1 MSNGDGSSMS
11 RNDRIKVCF
20 VVGTLGRGGAER
32 QLIYMLGAL
41 KSRPVDIRVLCLTR
55 GEALEAEIKDLGV
68 SVEWVGSSPSRARR
82 LVSIVRSLRR
92 EPADIVQSAHF
103 YTNIYAATAATLTG
117 SRSIGAIRND
127 VLSELRG
134 NPLIGFA
141 DLLWPGHLVVNSR
154 LAQRR
159 AVERGRSPDR
169 VLLVSNAVDSLR
181 FGTDRHGGAFRNP
194 DRLHLLLV
202 GRLTRQKRVDLFL
215 RLIDKADCGL
225 DGQRVEAR
233 IVGDGEDRASLEALS
248 STLGLDPR
256 RVLFTGQ
263 VEDTAPFYS
272 WADILVLTSDHEGTP
287 NVVLEAMASGLP
299 VLATAVGGVPDLLCH
314 GGGLMVRP
322 GSLDALFTT
331 LAQMVGDVGLVER
344 LAREGRQYVA
354 RNHSLDSLRSQLSEV
369 YEVVMARGRSS
380 TRLGR

>member
-1 MSNGDGSSMS
+1 MS

-82 LVSIVRSLRR
+82 LAAIVRSLHR

-103 YTNIYAATAATLTG
+103 YTNIYAAMAATLTG
-117 SRSIGAIRND
+117 SRSIGAIRSN
-127 VLSELRG
+127 VLLEIKG
-134 NPLIGFA
+134 NLPLGLA
-141 DLLWPGHLVVNSR
+141 GLLLPDYLIVNSR
-154 LAQRR
+154 PARR
-159 AVERGRSPDR
+159 RVLERGRSPER
-169 VLLVSNAVDSLR
+169 VRMVKNAVDVRR
-181 FGTDRHGGAFRNP
+181 FAGSHSERQCRSRDV
-194 DRLHLLLV
+194 LHLLFV
-202 GRLTRQKRVDLFL
+202 GRLIPEKRVDRFL
-215 RLIDKADCGL
+215 RLLERADRTFVDK
-225 DGQRVEAR
+225 RVEAR
-233 IVGDGEDRASLEALS
+233 IVGGGPERVPLENLRAE
-248 STLGLDPR
+248 LGLDPE
-256 RVLFTGQ
+256 RVQFIGE
-263 VEDTAPFYS
+263 VNDTAPHYS
-272 WADILVLTSDHEGTP
+272 WADLLVLTSDLEGTP
-287 NVVLEAMASGLP
+287 NVILEAMASGLP

-322 GSLDALFTT
+322 GSLDALFTA